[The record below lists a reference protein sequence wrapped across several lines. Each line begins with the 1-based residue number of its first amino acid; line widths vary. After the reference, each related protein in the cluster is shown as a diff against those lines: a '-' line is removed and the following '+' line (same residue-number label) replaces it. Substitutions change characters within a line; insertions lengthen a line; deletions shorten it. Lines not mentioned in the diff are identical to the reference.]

1 MNILDKVISQTSE
14 DYRKRL
20 YSMMCEECKKENFDA
35 LVNFTKVSDFESNIL
50 KFTDN
55 LRQDNLNTY
64 QIHILFEGEDCF
76 DSFSLMNCN
85 VNYVTKNL
93 SFLLMTKL
101 ATETRKPNT
110 PIVLAV
116 RSDYNKSDDFVPLY
130 FTRAMILPDSKEEAL
145 GILDDIIESIQK
157 AIITYST

>member
-14 DYRKRL
+14 DYRERL
-20 YSMMCEECKKENFDA
+20 YRVMYEECNEDNYDA
-35 LVNFTKVSDFESNIL
+35 LVTFTKVSNFENNIL
-50 KFTDN
+50 RFTDN

-64 QIHILFEGEDCF
+64 QIHILIEGDNCF
-76 DSFSLMNCN
+76 DSFSLVNCN

-101 ATETRKPNT
+101 ATETRKPST

-130 FTRAMILPDSKEEAL
+130 FTRAMILPDNKEEAL
-145 GILDDIIESIQK
+145 SILNKTVESIQK
-157 AIITYST
+157 TIITYSS

>member
-1 MNILDKVISQTSE
+1 MNILNKVISQSSMN
-14 DYRKRL
+14 YRERL
-20 YSMMCEECKKENFDA
+20 YYSIQEECEKDNFDA
-35 LVNFTKVSDFESNIL
+35 LINFTKVSNFDNNLL

-64 QIHILFEGEDCF
+64 QIHILYEGEKCF

-130 FTRAMILPDSKEEAL
+130 FTRAMILPDDKEEAL
-145 GILDDIIESIQK
+145 NILNNVIESIQK
-157 AIITYST
+157 TIITYST